1 MICLFDN
8 KETFRFCFSRVLKS
22 FSCAHF
28 LTARLM
34 DSNTVVALLLFILFF
49 FYFSIVNV
57 MPTLLHYLSLSP
69 FLRCFFLVLRRMPL
83 IPGTG
88 FMSLLLMGG
97 GCRMGFGARV
107 RQTGRPAA
115 HIRIP
120 VIPDACVQHR
130 DAQTDT
136 KEWTKHQRWVFFFIY
151 WFS

>member
-1 MICLFDN
+1 M
-8 KETFRFCFSRVLKS
+8 
-22 FSCAHF
+22 
-28 LTARLM
+28 
-34 DSNTVVALLLFILFF
+34 VALLLLLFRIIF
-49 FYFSIVNV
+49 VFVVN
-57 MPTLLHYLSLSP
+57 LKANLGHYLCLSP

-136 KEWTKHQRWVFFFIY
+136 KEWTKHQR
-151 WFS
+151 